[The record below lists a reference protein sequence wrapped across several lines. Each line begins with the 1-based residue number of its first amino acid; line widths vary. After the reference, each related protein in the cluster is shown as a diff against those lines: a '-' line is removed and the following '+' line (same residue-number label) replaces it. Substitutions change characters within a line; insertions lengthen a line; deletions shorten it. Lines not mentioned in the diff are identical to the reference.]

1 MTNVRTQYRE
11 AYTPRTLSKA
21 ILKALVEA
29 LVDFKPG
36 LPTTSRKIKA
46 RATSAGKSTELE
58 GPESWKVTDPHSLA
72 ELENVR
78 VELLLASTE
87 QRKCELHVEFRSG
100 QILLSVS
107 DIETGWGKGVFEDT
121 RILLRDLGISSNGLN
136 ERLRGAYGLLDIF
149 QNVLLALSVAVF
161 AVWLTGRGTI
171 YLYASLALFVAG
183 VMPALMRS
191 YYFFTP
197 PRKTPIFQET
207 IAKGKNFP
215 WAEATAVIA
224 FFTGV
229 LQLATA
235 LVAIVW

>member
-1 MTNVRTQYRE
+1 MNNVRTHYRD
-11 AYTPRTLSKA
+11 AYAPRTISKA

-36 LPTTSRKIKA
+36 LPTTSRKIRAKA
-46 RATSAGKSTELE
+46 IGSGKITELE

-72 ELENVR
+72 ELEQVR

-121 RILLRDLGISSNGLN
+121 RILLGELGISSDGFN
-136 ERLRGAYGLLDIF
+136 ERLRKAYGLLDIF

-161 AVWLTGRGTI
+161 AVWFTGRGAT

-183 VMPALMRS
+183 VMPALTRS
-191 YYFFTP
+191 YYFFSP
-197 PRKTPIFQET
+197 SRKTPIFQET
-207 IAKGKNFP
+207 VARSRNFP
-215 WAEATAVIA
+215 WAEATAVLA

-229 LQLATA
+229 LQLAKA

>member
-1 MTNVRTQYRE
+1 MNNVRTQYRD
-11 AYTPRTLSKA
+11 AYAPRALSKA
-21 ILKALVEA
+21 ILKAFVEA

-36 LPTTSRKIKA
+36 LPTTSRKIRAKA
-46 RATSAGKSTELE
+46 IGSGKITELE

-72 ELENVR
+72 ELEQVR

-107 DIETGWGKGVFEDT
+107 DFETGWGKGVFEDA
-121 RILLRDLGISSNGLN
+121 RILLSDLGISSDGFN
-136 ERLRGAYGLLDIF
+136 ERLRKAYGLLDIF

-161 AVWLTGRGTI
+161 AVWLMGRGAT

-183 VMPALMRS
+183 VMPALIRS
-191 YYFFTP
+191 YYFFSP

-207 IAKGKNFP
+207 VAKSRNFP
-215 WAEATAVIA
+215 WAEATAVLA

-229 LQLATA
+229 LQLAKA
-235 LVAIVW
+235 LVSIVW